1 MVEFLIDIFEVFGAK
16 LIDFCAAFV
25 PDGMSERKQK
35 TLRVVFTLI
44 ALTMAIAFIVGVGLI
59 IHSQKTRTAGIVLLA
74 VSTVY
79 FIACLVKDIII
90 ILKKE

>member
-1 MVEFLIDIFEVFGAK
+1 MVELLIDLFDAFGAK

-44 ALTMAIAFIVGVGLI
+44 ALTMAIAFIAGVGLI

-74 VSTVY
+74 VSTIY
-79 FIACLVKDIII
+79 FIACLVKDVIITFR
-90 ILKKE
+90 KK